1 MRRICRA
8 SLTAPHAKKLLI
20 LAGELR
26 VTLGG
31 TTTSLHSGDVGPA
44 GARVRSPSWPPRT
57 PVAAAG
63 LIWEGPRLLLLRTTY
78 KPTWTLLGGCV
89 EEGESP
95 LQACLREVEKETGLI
110 RTTGTLRCVDHR
122 KPDDDRVVGGL
133 RFIFDLGAL
142 QLGEIQALRLPAEE
156 IAESRLVTPDEACHL
171 VDTAQ
176 ARRLATVLKSLLEV
190 IYLEDGISPGPV
202 GT

>member
-1 MRRICRA
+1 M
-8 SLTAPHAKKLLI
+8 
-20 LAGELR
+20 
-26 VTLGG
+26 
-31 TTTSLHSGDVGPA
+31 
-44 GARVRSPSWPPRT
+44 
-57 PVAAAG
+57 AAAG

-78 KPTWTLLGGCV
+78 KPTWTLPGGCV

-95 LQACLREVEKETGLI
+95 LQACLREVEEETGLI

-176 ARRLATVLKSLLEV
+176 ARRLATVLKSLSAV
-190 IYLEDGISPGPV
+190 IYLENGVSPEPL